1 MNSERL
7 PFAPT
12 EGNIAILACTAEFE
26 KRVESVPVPSGPH
39 IFTAK

>member
-12 EGNIAILACTAEFE
+12 EGNIAIFDCTAGFE
-26 KRVESVPVPSGPH
+26 KREASVPVPSAPH

>member
-12 EGNIAILACTAEFE
+12 EGNIAILAFTAGFA
-26 KRVESVPVPSGPH
+26 KRVESEPVPSGPH